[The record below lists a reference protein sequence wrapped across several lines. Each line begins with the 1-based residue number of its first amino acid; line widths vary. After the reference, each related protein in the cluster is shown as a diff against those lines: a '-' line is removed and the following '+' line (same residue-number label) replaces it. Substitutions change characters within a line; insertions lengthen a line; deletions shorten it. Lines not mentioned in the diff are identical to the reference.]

1 MAKLFASEM
10 AEWVCSSAVQIFGGA
25 GYLQGSLV
33 EKLYRDQRVL
43 QIYEGTSEI
52 LKMVIQREMTQLS

>member
-1 MAKLFASEM
+1 VTKGVVRRDKEPILPAM
-10 AEWVCSSAVQIFGGA
+10 

-52 LKMVIQREMTQLS
+52 LKLVIQRESIPS